1 MPTSSEPKV
10 RTALVTGS
18 GSGIGAAVVKRL
30 AQPGTR
36 VLIHAKT
43 NQAGCEQTAEAV
55 KAAGGDAAIMLG
67 DLSKPDTGS
76 KLINHVVD
84 TFGSLDILVANAGFP
99 VLKPFGELEADD
111 MDYAYRVISQSFFR
125 MVSAAMP
132 HLAQSTCGRV
142 VAISSLNAHTFRSD
156 FPVFPASSAA
166 KAGIEALSR
175 SLAIQISET
184 ATTVNAVAPGMI
196 NANPEH
202 LGSLFTP
209 AELERISSLIPLGR
223 LGRAEEVAALVNF
236 LVSEEA
242 SYITGQVLHVN
253 GGII

>member
-1 MPTSSEPKV
+1 MTTSPKSKV

-43 NQAGCEQTAEAV
+43 NQTGCEATAEAV
-55 KAAGGDAAIMLG
+55 KAAGGEAVIMLG

-76 KLINHVVD
+76 KLINHVVN

-99 VLKPFGELEADD
+99 VLKPFGELDADD

>member
-1 MPTSSEPKV
+1 MTTSSEPKA

-18 GSGIGAAVVKRL
+18 GSGIGAAVAKRL

-36 VLIHAKT
+36 VLIHAKS
-43 NQAGCEQTAEAV
+43 NQSGCEQTVEAIRD
-55 KAAGGDAAIMLG
+55 AGGDAAIMLG
-67 DLSKPDTGS
+67 DLSEPDTAG
-76 KLINHVVD
+76 KLINHTVD
-84 TFGSLDILVANAGFP
+84 TFGALDILVANAGFP
-99 VLKPFGELEADD
+99 ILKPFGELEADD

-125 MVSAAMP
+125 MVTAAMP
-132 HLAQSTCGRV
+132 HLAESACGRV
-142 VAISSLNAHTFRSD
+142 VAISSLNAHTFRTD
-156 FPVFPASSAA
+156 FPVFPASAAA

-175 SLAIQISET
+175 SLAIQISDT
-184 ATTVNAVAPGMI
+184 ATTVNVVAPGMI

-209 AELERISSLIPLGR
+209 EELERISSLIPLGR
-223 LGRAEEVAALVNF
+223 LGRADEVAALVNF

-242 SYITGQVLHVN
+242 SYITGQVVHVN

>member
-1 MPTSSEPKV
+1 MTTSSEPKA
-10 RTALVTGS
+10 RTALITGS
-18 GSGIGAAVVKRL
+18 GSGIGAAIAKRL
-30 AQPGTR
+30 ARPGTL
-36 VLIHAKT
+36 VLIHAKS
-43 NQAGCEQTAEAV
+43 NQTGCEQTAEAV

-67 DLSKPDTGS
+67 DLSEPDTGG
-76 KLINHVVD
+76 KLIKHAVD
-84 TFGSLDILVANAGFP
+84 AFGTLDILVANAGFP

-125 MVSAAMP
+125 MVTAAMP
-132 HLAQSTCGRV
+132 HLAESACGRV
-142 VAISSLNAHTFRSD
+142 VAISSLNAHTFRND

-175 SLAIQISET
+175 SLAIQISDT
-184 ATTVNAVAPGMI
+184 ATTVNVVAPGMI

-209 AELERISSLIPLGR
+209 EELERISSLIPLGR
-223 LGRAEEVAALVNF
+223 LGRADEVAALVNF

-242 SYITGQVLHVN
+242 SYITGQVVHVN

>member
-1 MPTSSEPKV
+1 MSTSSEPQP

-18 GSGIGAAVVKRL
+18 GSGIGAAVAKRL

-36 VLIHAKT
+36 VLIERDT
-43 NQAGCEQTAEAV
+43 AG
-55 KAAGGDAAIMLG
+55 
-67 DLSKPDTGS
+67 
-76 KLINHVVD
+76 KLIGHAVD
-84 TFGSLDILVANAGFP
+84 TFGSLDVLVANAGFP

-125 MVSAAMP
+125 MVTAAMP
-132 HLAQSTCGRV
+132 HLAESTCGRV
-142 VAISSLNAHTFRSD
+142 VAISSLNAHTFRND
-156 FPVFPASSAA
+156 FPVFPASAAA

-175 SLAIQISET
+175 SLAIQISDT
-184 ATTVNAVAPGMI
+184 ATTVNVVAPGMI

-209 AELERISSLIPLGR
+209 EELERISSLIPLGR
-223 LGRAEEVAALVNF
+223 LGRVDEVAALVNF

-242 SYITGQVLHVN
+242 SYITGQVVHVN